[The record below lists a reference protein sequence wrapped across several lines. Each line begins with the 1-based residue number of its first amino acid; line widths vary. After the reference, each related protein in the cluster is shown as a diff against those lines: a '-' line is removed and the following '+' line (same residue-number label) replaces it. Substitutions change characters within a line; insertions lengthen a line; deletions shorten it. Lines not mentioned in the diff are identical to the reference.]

1 MVLRFELN
9 WRERRI
15 REKERKKKKKKKAPL
30 SGSCFF
36 FFDPD
41 SLFFFLSASTAAFFS
56 RCHPQNRHSLTHAH
70 KHKNTPLKSKTTTK
84 TNPRKRNPIARF
96 LAWHGASLSVL
107 LLIALALGGAAHL
120 RQSRAC
126 GALTQRLHHDITE
139 LQNEH
144 GHAQA
149 SGDATA
155 QQVNALHHQLEEA
168 RRELATT
175 RAASAE
181 RDRRLAEAEAAAH
194 GHAINAH
201 GASAETEALR
211 SRADT
216 LTLSLAAA
224 ERERDEARHLLEA
237 EKALHLKKEAE
248 WKAAEAAAHA
258 KGESYGGHHGDGD
271 DDHTGFLQVAKLL
284 EVLIFP
290 SFGVGEREEEDTEEK
305 REEKD
310 ESKEKNSTFFSSS
323 LFFLALFTT
332 TNRTRASP
340 TRRATGPWPPPWLA
354 SSRTR
359 WPLPW
364 PRPSAASRCLTCP
377 CTTSRRS

>member
-1 MVLRFELN
+1 VVLRFELN

-30 SGSCFF
+30 SGSCFFF

-96 LAWHGASLSVL
+96 LARHGASLSVL

-216 LTLSLAAA
+216 LALSLAAA

-290 SFGVGEREEEDTEEK
+290 SFGVGERREEEDTEEK

-310 ESKEKNSTFFSSS
+310 ESKEKTQ
-323 LFFLALFTT
+323 LFFLLLSSSSPFSPPPTGSGRHPPAGPQGPGLLPGSLL
-332 TNRTRASP
+332 RGPDGLCLGRGRA
-340 TRRATGPWPPPWLA
+340 RRADA
-354 SSRTR
+354 
-359 WPLPW
+359 
-364 PRPSAASRCLTCP
+364 
-377 CTTSRRS
+377 